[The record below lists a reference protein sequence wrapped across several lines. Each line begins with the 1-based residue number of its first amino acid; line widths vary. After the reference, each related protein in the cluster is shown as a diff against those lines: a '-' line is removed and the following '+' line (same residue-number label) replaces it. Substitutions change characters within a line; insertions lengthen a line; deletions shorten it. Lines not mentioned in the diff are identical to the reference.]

1 MNELT
6 ARLREAIERKRLQ
19 PDLSRALRCT
29 VGFMGP
35 MLAAHW
41 WQLPFEISFAAIAA
55 QNVALVDIRGSYP
68 LRLSLLLVMSAVLA
82 GATWLG
88 SIAGGQL
95 VPALGAVVL
104 LMLASGLWR
113 HLSAEY
119 GPSLSTASALLFLIA
134 LAHPD
139 GRTLAD
145 RHFLAALAGG
155 LWGVLVQV
163 ALWPFRAQHPLRRS
177 VADSWLALSDLMAA
191 MAPDA
196 SPVPAE
202 RHRLIAERS
211 AQLRTALDHATA
223 LLAAATAGRRH
234 RPYLRR
240 LEELNMAAAR
250 LATRFMGFN
259 TSLETLMERPDFAAL
274 EPNFAPVLTS
284 LTNTTRTIALTVVSR
299 QPSHLAAGEV
309 RLRRLG
315 NLLQALQDRVLT
327 QTGSAPDG
335 AQLTFILKQIAA
347 LLPATEQAL
356 RATIER
362 ADERAAF
369 SLELFDL
376 QTWTLRPLASAL
388 NLQWRP
394 DGTLVRFIARA
405 TALMLI
411 GVAVFIYCDIARGYW
426 LPLTALVVLQP
437 DYGAT
442 RLRAGQR
449 VIGTF
454 AGSLFASLLL
464 WLTLP
469 PAVLLAAMGV
479 TMFGFAF
486 WLKRNYTIAVFFITL
501 FVVLITEAA
510 TKVTI
515 AFTVE
520 RLAATAAGGLLAL
533 LAAQLFWPVWERQ
546 RFPAIL
552 ARALRTNRD
561 FLRALGER
569 LAAGSGYD
577 AGVIAAKRTAEVAN
591 SVIFASLQRMAGEPT
606 NQQAGLEEAAA
617 LANGNQR
624 LTRALTVVAL
634 HLSPDAP
641 LSRPGLAKF
650 VETGAETLEALAV
663 VTETEQVDADRI
675 RALRHALDQ
684 FDLPAREVA
693 DATPLEHSVYS
704 QFARCATELSAM
716 LLSAQS
722 TIAASTP
729 PFPAAGLPS
738 PRS

>member
-1 MNELT
+1 MNELV
-6 ARLREAIERKRLQ
+6 ARMREAIERKRLQ

-41 WQLPFEISFAAIAA
+41 WHLPFEISFAAIAA
-55 QNVALVDIRGSYP
+55 QNIALVDIRGSYP
-68 LRLSLLLVMSAVLA
+68 LRLSLLLVMAAVLA

-88 SIAGGQL
+88 SITAGQL
-95 VPALGAVVL
+95 GIALGAVVL
-104 LMLASGLWR
+104 IMLASGLWR

-139 GRTLAD
+139 GAAQAD

-155 LWGVLVQV
+155 VWGVLVQV
-163 ALWPFRAQHPLRRS
+163 SLWPFRAQHPLRRS

-191 MAPDA
+191 MAPYA
-196 SPVPAE
+196 NPVAAE
-202 RHRLIAERS
+202 RHRLIAERQ
-211 AQLRTALDHATA
+211 AALRTALDHATA
-223 LLAAATAGRRH
+223 LLAAAQTGRP

-274 EPNFAPVLTS
+274 EPSFAPVLTS

-299 QPSHLAAGEV
+299 QPSHLAACEV

-327 QTGSAPDG
+327 QTHSAADG

-362 ADERAAF
+362 ADEHTAF

-388 NLQWRP
+388 NLEWRP
-394 DGTLVRFIARA
+394 DAALVRFIARA
-405 TALMLI
+405 TVVFLI
-411 GVAVFIYCDIARGYW
+411 GVAVFIYCDIERGYW

-437 DYGAT
+437 EYGAT

-449 VIGTF
+449 VLGTF

-469 PAVLLAAMGV
+469 PAVLLAAMAV

-552 ARALRTNRD
+552 ARALRANRD
-561 FLRALGER
+561 FLRVLGDH
-569 LAAGSGYD
+569 LASGSGYD
-577 AGVIAAKRTAEVAN
+577 AGVIAAKRAAEVAN
-591 SVIFASLQRMAGEPT
+591 SVIFASLQRMSGDPK

-634 HLSPDAP
+634 HLAPGAP
-641 LSRPGLAKF
+641 LSRPELARF
-650 VETGAETLEALAV
+650 VEVGTETLEALAI
-663 VTETEQVDADRI
+663 VTETEQADADRI

-684 FDLPAREVA
+684 LALPAPNA
-693 DATPLEHSVYS
+693 AGATPLEHSVYS

-716 LLSAQS
+716 LLAAQS

-729 PFPAAGLPS
+729 PFPAGLPS
-738 PRS
+738 ARS

>member
-1 MNELT
+1 M
-6 ARLREAIERKRLQ
+6 RETIERRRLQ

-29 VGFMGP
+29 VGLMGP
-35 MLAAHW
+35 ILAAHW
-41 WQLPFEISFAAIAA
+41 WHLPFEITFAAIAG
-55 QNVALVDIRGSYP
+55 QNIALVDIRGSYP
-68 LRLSLLLVMSAVLA
+68 LRLSLLLVMTTVLA
-82 GATWLG
+82 GSTWLG
-88 SIAGGQL
+88 SMTGGQMG
-95 VPALGAVVL
+95 PALGAVVL

-119 GPSLSTASALLFLIA
+119 GPSLTISSMLLFLIA

-139 GRTLAD
+139 GAALAE
-145 RHFLAALAGG
+145 RNFLAALAGG

-163 ALWPFRAQHPLRRS
+163 ALWPFRAQHPLRRA

-191 MAPDA
+191 MAPEA
-196 SPVPAE
+196 NPVAAA
-202 RHRLIAERS
+202 RHRLIAECS

-223 LLAAATAGRRH
+223 LLAAATAGRD
-234 RPYLRR
+234 RPTLRR
-240 LEELNMAAAR
+240 LEELNLAAAR
-250 LATRFMGFN
+250 LATRFLGFN
-259 TSLETLMERPDFAAL
+259 TSLETVMERPDFAAL
-274 EPNFAPVLTS
+274 EASFAPVLTS

-299 QPSHLAAGEV
+299 QPSHLAACEV

-327 QTGSAPDG
+327 QTGGAPDG

-362 ADERAAF
+362 ADEHVAF

-394 DGTLVRFIARA
+394 DGALVRFIARS
-405 TALMLI
+405 TVLQLL
-411 GVAVFIYCDIARGYW
+411 GVAAFTHFDLERGYW

-449 VIGTF
+449 VLGTL
-454 AGSLFASLLL
+454 AGSVLASVLL
-464 WLTLP
+464 WLPLP
-469 PAVLLAAMGV
+469 PVVLLAAMAV
-479 TMFGFAF
+479 TMAGFAF

-501 FVVLITEAA
+501 FVVLITEAT

-546 RFPAIL
+546 RFPALL
-552 ARALRTNRD
+552 ARALRANRD
-561 FLRALGER
+561 FLRELGER
-569 LAAGSGYD
+569 IASGGGYD
-577 AGVIAAKRTAEVAN
+577 AGAIAAKRAAEVAN
-591 SVIFASLQRMAGEPT
+591 SVVFASLQRMSGDPK
-606 NQQAGLEEAAA
+606 NQQAGLEEAAV

-634 HLSPDAP
+634 HLTPGSPLDRAE
-641 LSRPGLAKF
+641 LARF
-650 VETGAETLEALAV
+650 GEAGIETLEALAV
-663 VTETEQVDADRI
+663 CAETGQAGATRL
-675 RALRHALDQ
+675 RALRQALDQ
-684 FDLPAREVA
+684 LALPAVNPA
-693 DATPLEHSVYS
+693 LTTLLEQSAHD

-716 LLSAQS
+716 LLAAQS
-722 TIAASTP
+722 GIAASTP
-729 PFPAAGLPS
+729 PFPSGLPS
-738 PRS
+738 PGR